1 MHIENVITQLQSMRL
16 STMAESFKSRL
27 SSGNNR
33 DLSPEEFFAL
43 LVEDEL
49 SHTPEFGHSK
59 NQTYFSHV
67 FLEVFLWDQLERS
80 MTGRLSES
88 RCG

>member
-16 STMAESFKSRL
+16 STMAESFKTRL

-43 LVEDEL
+43 LVEDEYNARKNRKL
-49 SHTPEFGHSK
+49 SNLPHIGI
-59 NQTYFSHV
+59 V
-67 FLEVFLWDQLERS
+67 
-80 MTGRLSES
+80 RLAFHH
-88 RCG
+88 